1 MTSFVKKYAQK
12 RCWWNY
18 CNIWPN
24 WFTSHQSHWL
34 LILQRHTGIFEEKF
48 KVNSKIIISN
58 KAKYLKFHFAKVE
71 STRNGKLRWLS
82 RRFQT
87 LIWNGSK
94 SWVFQIIRES
104 WQPCGQWLPWN
115 NYVLCPHV
123 IIIYLMYDTK
133 RLCCSNLHQQRLP
146 SFSNFYWRNPYFQT
160 FQRIHILGLQLP
172 KPLAFCKFVKV
183 NSKPCYNH
191 FDLP

>member
-1 MTSFVKKYAQK
+1 MFIPPSQCSINAQVHRFYIKLMAQGCQPPTPSNIENWWEREDRWCHNARHMTSFVKKYARK

-87 LIWNGSK
+87 LIWRPGEMVQNL
-94 SWVFQIIRES
+94 ES
-104 WQPCGQWLPWN
+104 SGLSGRVDSPVASGCHEIN
-115 NYVLCPHV
+115 
-123 IIIYLMYDTK
+123 
-133 RLCCSNLHQQRLP
+133 
-146 SFSNFYWRNPYFQT
+146 T
-160 FQRIHILGLQLP
+160 F
-172 KPLAFCKFVKV
+172 FV
-183 NSKPCYNH
+183 H
-191 FDLP
+191 MW